1 MKFLIT
7 ACLSIYMLLSCSSS
21 RNAAKVES
29 LAGNWAL
36 TVFPYATKTFA
47 ELFSMKTP
55 ELQFTAPDR
64 RVTGNTGCNRV
75 TGSFSVNGDEF
86 KFNSLATTKMGC
98 PGYDETIYL
107 DALNRVN
114 RFRLNAD
121 QLSLFQDS
129 TLLMTFV
136 KKPATA
142 SQ

>member
-1 MKFLIT
+1 MKYFII
-7 ACLSIYMLLSCSSS
+7 ACLSICMLSCSSS
-21 RNAAKVES
+21 RNTAQVES
-29 LAGNWAL
+29 LAGDWQL
-36 TVFPYATKTFA
+36 TVFPYASKTFA

-55 ELQFTAPDR
+55 ELQFTAADH

-75 TGSFSVNGDEF
+75 TGSFDVNGDEF
-86 KFNSLATTKMGC
+86 RFNNLASTKMGC

-129 TLLMTFV
+129 TLLMTFA
-136 KKPATA
+136 KKTATP